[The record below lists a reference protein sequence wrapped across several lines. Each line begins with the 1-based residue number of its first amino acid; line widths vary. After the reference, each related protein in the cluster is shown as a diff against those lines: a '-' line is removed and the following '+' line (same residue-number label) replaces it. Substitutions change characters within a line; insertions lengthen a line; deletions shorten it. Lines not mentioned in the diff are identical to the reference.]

1 MLKRRW
7 RSLNCTSGAFVVSSI
22 RKRSSGC
29 TWLMVCTSLQLSS
42 SSRTSS
48 GPSEMSSH
56 GTGRPLNPWPTLVLR
71 SLLLQSF
78 QQTHTLASTRDS
90 KLLGLG
96 FRGCRSLICCQVGP
110 SLLGSLSLDLRSSCC
125 FGLSSTPSSIVVTSP
140 MRLLSYSG
148 TFRSGLRWSS
158 PSLLRWVSPITLKRR
173 ILC

>member
-7 RSLNCTSGAFVVSSI
+7 RSLNCTSGVFVVSSI

-29 TWLMVCTSLQLSS
+29 TWLMVCTNLQSS
-42 SSRTSS
+42 SSSPTSY

-56 GTGRPLNPWPTLVLR
+56 GTGRPSNPWPILVLR

-96 FRGCRSLICCQVGP
+96 SRGCRSLTCCQVGP
-110 SLLGSLSLDLRSSCC
+110 SLLGSLSSGLRSSCC
-125 FGLSSTPSSIVVTSP
+125 FGSSSTPSSVAVTSTT
-140 MRLLSYSG
+140 RLLSYSG

-158 PSLLRWVSPITLKRR
+158 PSLLRWVSLIALKRR